1 MCPLDEPVEH
11 GGNPSDRKQR
21 LEEALGICELLN
33 SQGRLSELEPHVDTA
48 LELATVLDDPLN
60 LALAFKFQSLLHY
73 SRLSIDRALESG
85 FRAVKLLQGLDEGV
99 LRSNVLNN
107 IGVYY
112 TALGMPERGLE
123 YFEQAIGLNP
133 ANGKAI
139 SNIGERLRDMGRT
152 REAISCFMQALEL
165 AGSQGD
171 GMQSAH
177 LYKNLGEVH
186 VADGNI
192 DAAEEHFHKALE
204 IGRRLQDKVSCAF
217 ALIGLSRVA
226 LRRES
231 YTESHGLAQE
241 ALELAEQQDSNE
253 LRWFGLMALA
263 DSCRA
268 IGDHREL
275 ADVLTRS
282 LRLHEQLYS
291 GSITQRIAELEATY
305 RLERQELETKRLFEQ
320 QARLASIGVMG
331 AGITHEINQPLNAIT
346 INADGMLFKDD
357 REKVLPLEYRESV
370 EQIHQAAMRIDEIVK
385 HMRSFWSRPDY
396 LKHVSFDLNEGIGNA
411 LGLIRRQVASHGIA
425 LDTRLC
431 GGPVPVLGI
440 SIHLQQIVINL
451 VINAMHSLD
460 NKSSGEKRITLT
472 TTCDAA
478 LARLT
483 VCDTGEGL
491 PAGVGDRIFDPFYST
506 RPAGEGMGLGLAIVK
521 NFIEEMKGSIEADN
535 APQGG
540 ARFRITL
547 PIERREK
554 SR

>member
-1 MCPLDEPVEH
+1 MCPLDEPLTTPETQ
-11 GGNPSDRKQR
+11 PDRKQR
-21 LEEALGICELLN
+21 LQEALGICEQLN
-33 SQGRLSELEPHVDTA
+33 SQSRLSELEPHVNTA
-48 LELATVLDDPLN
+48 LELATVLDDPLG
-60 LALAFKFQSLLHY
+60 LALAYKFQSLLHY

-85 FRAVKLLQGLDEGV
+85 FRAVKQLQGLDEAQ
-99 LRSNVLNN
+99 LRSNLLNN

-133 ANGKAI
+133 GNGKAI
-139 SNIGERLRDMGRT
+139 SNAGERLRDMDRVP
-152 REAISCFMQALEL
+152 EAIARFMQALEL
-165 AGSQGD
+165 ADTQGD
-171 GMQSAH
+171 ELQCAH

-186 VADGNI
+186 IAGGDI
-192 DAAEEHFHKALE
+192 DAAEQYFTKALE
-204 IGRRLQDKVSCAF
+204 IGRRRQDRLSSAF
-217 ALIGLSRVA
+217 ALIGLGRVA
-226 LRRES
+226 LGRQSLGES
-231 YTESHGLAQE
+231 RDHARE
-241 ALELAEQQDSNE
+241 ALDLAEQLDSNE
-253 LRWFGLMALA
+253 LRWFGLMCLA

-275 ADVLTRS
+275 SEVLTRS
-282 LRLHEQLYS
+282 LKLHEQLYS

-305 RLERQELETKRLFEQ
+305 RLERTELETRRLFEQ

-396 LKHVSFDLNEGIGNA
+396 LKHVSFDLNEGIETA

-425 LDTRLC
+425 LDTSLC

-460 NKSSGEKRITLT
+460 SKTSGEKRITLAT
-472 TTCDAA
+472 ERDPD

-483 VCDTGEGL
+483 VCDTGAGL

-521 NFIEEMKGSIEADN
+521 SFIEEMKGSIECDN
-535 APQGG
+535 QPRGG

-547 PIERREK
+547 PVERRGK
-554 SR
+554 GR